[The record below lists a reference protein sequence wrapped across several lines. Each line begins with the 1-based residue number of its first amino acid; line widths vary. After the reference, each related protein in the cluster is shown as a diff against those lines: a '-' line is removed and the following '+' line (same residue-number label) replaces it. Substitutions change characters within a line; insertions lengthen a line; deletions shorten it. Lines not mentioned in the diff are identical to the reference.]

1 VERRVPANNVFLTKQ
16 KEIRLDKSPTT
27 EDATGRNPAVPDEPE
42 RIGDVVLPQK
52 VSDLRRKLGQKA
64 KQEPGFRF
72 YALYDRVYRL
82 DVLMVAWQLVVQNDG
97 APGVD
102 GISCQDIIGGPG
114 GIAFIQELH
123 EELRTKR
130 YQPQPVKRVYIP
142 KPDGRLR
149 PLGIPTVKDRVA
161 QTAVKLVLEPIFEAD
176 FLDSSYG
183 FRPGRSAHQA
193 MDAIRASLASGRTDV
208 YDADLKGYF
217 DTIPHDQLLKAV
229 RMRVVDRRVLHL
241 LQMWLEAAVVET
253 DDQGRSRTKYPTEG
267 TPQGGVISPLLA
279 NVYLHWFEVLFHK
292 PDGPGTWAKAQI
304 VRYADDFVIL
314 ARYQGSRLRN
324 WIEQTLEGRFRLTIN
339 REKTR
344 VVRMTESGATLNF
357 LGFALRYEQDCFGR
371 RWKYLRQEPSKK
383 AEIRFRETLKDRT
396 GPQWGWMPLEM
407 LIAQVNQTVRGWRT
421 YFSPGHPHRVFHR
434 LDGYLLQRFR
444 RHLSR
449 RSQRGKHIPK
459 NVTLDTYLQ
468 RLGLQFF
475 RRRADL
481 ASNLR

>member
-1 VERRVPANNVFLTKQ
+1 MDE
-16 KEIRLDKSPTT
+16 SPTT
-27 EDATGRNPAVPDEPE
+27 EDATGRNPLPPDEPD

-72 YALYDRVYRL
+72 YALYDRIYRL
-82 DVLMVAWQLVVQNDG
+82 DVLTVAWQLVVQNDG
-97 APGVD
+97 APGID
-102 GISCQDIIGGPG
+102 GISCEAIINGTGGMTL
-114 GIAFIQELH
+114 ILEMH

-130 YQPQPVKRVYIP
+130 YRPQPVKRVNIP

-149 PLGIPTVKDRVA
+149 PLGIPTVRDRVV

-193 MDAIRASLASGRTDV
+193 LEVIRASLASGRKEV

-229 RMRVVDRRVLHL
+229 RMRVVDRQVLHL
-241 LQMWLEAAVVET
+241 LRMWLETAVVET
-253 DDQGRSRTKYPTEG
+253 DDRGHTRITRPSQG

-279 NVYLHWFEVLFHK
+279 NVYLHWFEVLFYR
-292 PDGPGTWAKAQI
+292 PEGPGTWAKAQI
-304 VRYADDFVIL
+304 VRYADDFVIM
-314 ARYQGSRLRN
+314 ARYQGTRLKN

-344 VVRMTESGATLNF
+344 VIRMAEPGATLHF
-357 LGFALRYEQDCFGR
+357 LGFALRYEQDCHGR
-371 RWKYLRQEPSKK
+371 PWQYLRQEPSKK
-383 AEIRFRETLKDRT
+383 AEARFRSTIKERT
-396 GPQWGWMPLEM
+396 GPRWGWMPLEL
-407 LIAQVNQTVRGWRT
+407 LIAQVNQTLRGWRT
-421 YFSPGHPHRVFHR
+421 YFRHGHPNRVFHR

-444 RHLSR
+444 QHLRR
-449 RSQRGKHIPK
+449 RSQRGKHIP
-459 NVTLDTYLQ
+459 NDVPLDTYLQ
-468 RLGLQFF
+468 RLGLQFL
-475 RRRADL
+475 RLRDAT
-481 ASNLR
+481 ASNRR